1 MIQLLLVALKDTDE
15 KLGLSGSL
23 GGKSYEDPR
32 VCDLAG
38 HYLNALDAASFRF
51 DLEEPQSKRDEARWA
66 ILHAHRD

>member
-15 KLGLSGSL
+15 KLGLSGTL

-38 HYLNALDAASFRF
+38 HYLNALDAAAFRF
-51 DLEEPQSKRDEARWA
+51 DLEEPESKRDEARWA
-66 ILHAHRD
+66 ILHARRD